1 MLNSFRKIISICEIG
16 PTDVVKKQ
24 EYRSLSELVTILF
37 AVIFGVGLSQLG
49 ELESG
54 YDFGI
59 LMLGYVAVALSWWG
73 YNWGIIVRPETNI
86 LNYII
91 DVVLIAIYWWLI
103 SSSLKFIRIPFL
115 FTFTNGGRVFQA
127 IYS

>member
-16 PTDVVKKQ
+16 PTDLEKKQ

-59 LMLGYVAVALSWWG
+59 RQVNNFQNIFVKDF
-73 YNWGIIVRPETNI
+73 II
-86 LNYII
+86 LN
-91 DVVLIAIYWWLI
+91 
-103 SSSLKFIRIPFL
+103 
-115 FTFTNGGRVFQA
+115 
-127 IYS
+127 